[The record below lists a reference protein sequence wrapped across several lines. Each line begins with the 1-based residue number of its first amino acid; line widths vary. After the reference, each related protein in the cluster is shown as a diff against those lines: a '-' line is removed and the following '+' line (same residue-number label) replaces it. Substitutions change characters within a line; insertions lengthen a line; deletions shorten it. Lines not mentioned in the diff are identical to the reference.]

1 MGDTKK
7 TEMSLRARIFTVTFL
22 SVMLIS
28 AVSLAVNVI
37 SGNILF
43 SGLAALVLS
52 IPAAFAAIAL
62 LKRPFEEANKQ
73 RDEAVSSSASKTNF
87 LATMS
92 REIRTPMN
100 NIVGFSE
107 LAMES
112 DISLKTKDYLSKIKT
127 NAQWLLHIINDILDI
142 SRVES
147 GKIELENIPFDLH
160 DLFSKCRTLMMPK
173 AEEKGIVL
181 YFYIEPSVGK
191 RPMGDASRLL
201 QVLVNLLSN
210 AVKFTNTGIVKL
222 NAVLKDMTDK
232 TLTMYFEVK
241 DSGVGMS
248 QEEIDNI
255 FDPSMHGTGLELAI
269 TRNII
274 ELMGGKLLI
283 ESTPG
288 IGSKFSFEI
297 VFETV
302 EVKSDGTI
310 REKLVLND
318 MERPLFDGEV
328 LLCEDNTM
336 NQQVITEHLA
346 RVGLSTVVAENG
358 KIGVDLLK
366 ERKDKGQKQFDL
378 VFMDMHMPVMDGL
391 EAAAKIMELNT
402 GVPVVALT
410 ANIIYND
417 KAIYKKNGL
426 NDCVG
431 KPFTSQE
438 LWRCLMNYFTP
449 KV

>member
-1 MGDTKK
+1 MGDVKK
-7 TEMSLRARIFTVTFL
+7 TKMSVNVKIFTFIII
-22 SVMLIS
+22 SVLLIS
-28 AVSLAVNVI
+28 ALSLAAGAYFNNLFV
-37 SGNILF
+37 SGA
-43 SGLAALVLS
+43 AALVLS
-52 IPAAFAAIAL
+52 VPAAFAAIAL
-62 LKRPFEEANKQ
+62 LKRPYEEASKQ
-73 RDEAVSSSASKTNF
+73 RDDAVASSAAKTNF

-107 LAMES
+107 LALDNEVS
-112 DISLKTKDYLSKIKT
+112 IKTRDYLSKIKT

-147 GKIELENIPFDLH
+147 GKMELDNIPFDIH
-160 DLFSKCRTLMMPK
+160 DVFTKCRTLVMPK

-191 RPMGDASRLL
+191 RPMGDPARLL
-201 QVLVNLLSN
+201 QVLVNLLTN
-210 AVKFTNTGIVKL
+210 AVKFTNIGMVKL
-222 NAVLKDMTDK
+222 NAVLKKMTDK
-232 TLTMYFEVK
+232 SITMYFEVK
-241 DSGVGMS
+241 DSGVGMTP
-248 QEEIDNI
+248 EEIQNI
-255 FDPSMHGTGLELAI
+255 FDPSMHGTGLELAV

-288 IGSKFSFEI
+288 IGSRFSFEI

-302 EVKSDGTI
+302 EVKNDSTV

-346 RVGLSTVVAENG
+346 RVGLSTIVAENG
-358 KIGVDLLK
+358 KVGVDLIK
-366 ERKDKGQKQFDL
+366 ERKDKGLKQFDL

-410 ANIIYND
+410 ANVIYND

-426 NDCVG
+426 NECVG

-438 LWRCLMNYFTP
+438 LWRCLMNHFTP

>member
-1 MGDTKK
+1 
-7 TEMSLRARIFTVTFL
+7 MSIRIKIFTVTIVSILLINAL
-22 SVMLIS
+22 SIAAGVFFNNMI
-28 AVSLAVNVI
+28 I
-37 SGNILF
+37 SGVITIILCIPGAF
-43 SGLAALVLS
+43 IAAT
-52 IPAAFAAIAL
+52 L

-107 LAMES
+107 LAMDTVVS
-112 DISLKTKDYLSKIKT
+112 GGKTKDYLNKIKT
-127 NAQWLLHIINDILDI
+127 NAQWLLHLINDILDI
-142 SRVES
+142 SKVES
-147 GKIELENIPFDLH
+147 GKMELDNVPFNIH
-160 DLFSKCRTLMMPK
+160 EVFSKCRTLVMPK
-173 AEEKGIVL
+173 AEEKGIIL
-181 YFYIEPSVGK
+181 YFYIEPSIGK
-191 RPMGDASRLL
+191 RPLGDPARLL
-201 QVLVNLLSN
+201 QVLVNLLTNS
-210 AVKFTNTGIVKL
+210 VKFTNTGIVKL
-222 NAVLKDMTDK
+222 NAVLKDLTEN
-232 TLTMYFEVK
+232 TITMYFEVK

-248 QEEIDNI
+248 QDEINNI
-255 FDPSMHGTGLELAI
+255 FDPNMHGTGLELAV

-288 IGSKFSFEI
+288 IGSKFGFEI
-297 VFETV
+297 VFNTV
-302 EVKSDGTI
+302 EVKSDGLI
-310 REKLVLND
+310 HEKLVLND
-318 MERPLFDGEV
+318 IERPLFSGEV

-346 RVGLSTVVAENG
+346 RVGLNTVIAENG
-358 KIGVDLLK
+358 KIGVDMI
-366 ERKDKGQKQFDL
+366 KDRMEKGQKQFDL

-391 EAAAKIMELNT
+391 EASAKIMELKT
-402 GVPVVALT
+402 GVPIVALT
-410 ANIIYND
+410 ANVIYND
-417 KAIYKKNGL
+417 KEIYKQNGM
-426 NDCVG
+426 NECVG